1 MYTILF
7 IRLYHFSKKGS
18 GWTGGIKNIYHDPCQ
33 DWLDLANMKLTS
45 PKYPDRYDPLVNCK
59 WTIAAPQDQ
68 FVSLDFDTIDVRNHE
83 ICTLFNYTRSSGYTF
98 SDY

>member
-33 DWLDLANMKLTS
+33 DWLDLVNMKLTS
-45 PKYPDRYDPLVNCK
+45 PNYPEPYDPLEDCTWNI
-59 WTIAAPQDQ
+59 TAPQGHYVTLD
-68 FVSLDFDTIDVRNHE
+68 FVSINVNNIE
-83 ICTLFNYTRSSGYTF
+83 IPTLFYLVLTF
-98 SDY
+98 NSLNLF